1 MSDAPSLTADRTA
14 SAALSP
20 APNESPSPS
29 DERKIPWITAVY
41 NQKGGVGKTTTAAN
55 LATALAACGQ
65 SVILVDLDSQGNA
78 TTSVGGLYNQGPGA
92 YEFFSGDA
100 PMAELARETTYPGLK
115 LVASSRMLAG
125 LELELSE
132 QDHPQFIFR
141 ERLLANLPAVDH
153 IIIDS
158 PPALGLLPVNALVA
172 SHSVLIPVQSE
183 TFAHDGMVNAFFS
196 LKRIRT
202 TFNPSLAIHGVLVT
216 MMGTDATSKKLDKVI
231 RSEFADAVFSVVIPR
246 DTAVSDSADA
256 DHPVVVHSPQSPG
269 AQAYVEATREYL
281 HREADLRERLS
292 RLRAATMPPG
302 TEGEEAKAL
311 PLPCPLAT
319 ATADP
324 DTAALDAGNT
334 LARWHSSIFGGTAS
348 AGKDSPDAPFPVTS
362 PPVPPAP
369 RPPPDA
375 PVDDIPPDWTGVVDD
390 VDAPADREHSLGLTA
405 WMMAAAAIVML
416 CGVVYIAITTM
427 E

>member
-1 MSDAPSLTADRTA
+1 MSDAPSLTADQTA

-20 APNESPSPS
+20 APTSP
-29 DERKIPWITAVY
+29 DERTIPWITAVY

-55 LATALAACGQ
+55 LATTLAACGQ

-78 TTSVGGLYNQGPGA
+78 TTSVGGLYNQGAGA

-115 LVASSRMLAG
+115 LLAASRMLAG

-141 ERLLANLPAVDH
+141 ERLLADLPAVDH

-172 SHSVLIPVQSE
+172 AHSVLIPVQSE

-256 DHPVVVHSPQSPG
+256 DHPVVVHAPQSPG
-269 AQAYVEATREYL
+269 AQAYMETTREYL
-281 HREADLRERLS
+281 YREAELRERLS
-292 RLRAATMPPG
+292 RLRAGTMPAG
-302 TEGEEAKAL
+302 TEGEEATAL
-311 PLPCPLAT
+311 PLPCPLAAT
-319 ATADP
+319 TADP
-324 DTAALDAGNT
+324 DTATLNAENT
-334 LARWHSSIFGGTAS
+334 LARWHSRIFGGTTKAS
-348 AGKDSPDAPFPVTS
+348 EDTPGGSSRIMP
-362 PPVPPAP
+362 PPVPPTP
-369 RPPPDA
+369 RPTPDA
-375 PVDDIPPDWTGVVDD
+375 PADDIPPDWTGVVDD
-390 VDAPADREHSLGLTA
+390 VDAPMDRDHSLGFTA
-405 WMMAAAAIVML
+405 WVLAAGTIVVL
-416 CGVVYIAITTM
+416 CGVVYFTMTTIT
-427 E
+427 